1 MFEMKNMVAK
11 KETFAAKLKKKKKS
25 NNVDCGIGKESQV

>member
-11 KETFAAKLKKKKKS
+11 KETFAAKLKKKS

>member
-11 KETFAAKLKKKKKS
+11 KETFAAKLKKKKS